1 MPMPGTR
8 VNALRDDPR
17 TQHLVER
24 VWWQPFMWS
33 TRLHA
38 CSRGLGLAGSHS
50 HRSGTMGDRHANSR
64 LCQAP
69 HCRRLTVGRPPS
81 SSALAQLSGGTPAV
95 HKTVLHTY
103 TPADPRTHHTCLH
116 TEHSSRETSHIFN
129 TVWTHACDTVFAF
142 DQCSIIDR
150 VYIGTHAV
158 HSTVPGAVQPRSILP
173 HSVMISNV
181 RSSSHLSA
189 FG

>member
-1 MPMPGTR
+1 VAT
-8 VNALRDDPR
+8 V
-17 TQHLVER
+17 HVEH
-24 VWWQPFMWS
+24 S
-33 TRLHA
+33 AA
-38 CSRGLGLAGSHS
+38 CMLAWLGLGRVALSPEWDNGRQACRGH
-50 HRSGTMGDRHANSR
+50 SR

-69 HCRRLTVGRPPS
+69 HCRRLTVDRPPS

-95 HKTVLHTY
+95 HETVLHTY